1 LHFFI
6 DFINIFRN
14 LCPIF
19 SVPNTKHMEKSL
31 SILFYLRKSKKNKQG
46 EAPIYQRITI
56 DGKRCDFTT
65 HRFVNPNQWDNVSG
79 RVIGTKEK
87 TRVINNHLSDLE
99 NKAYQEYNIMISTG
113 KDITPES
120 IRNKILGVKERQRS
134 LLELFRF
141 HADQIKD
148 QIGSGYCEGTYKRYV
163 VTIGK
168 LERFLLHQYKQPD
181 IPLTDLNHE
190 FITGFDFFLRTIDKI
205 NHNTVVKYM
214 KVLKKVVNLAVA
226 NEWIPSNPFSQFKAA
241 YKDPNRGFLTAE
253 ELETIGKKRFSIPR
267 LAIIRDLFLFSCYTG
282 LSYSDIFAL
291 TPDDVQP
298 GIDGEKWIIVNRLK
312 TNERSPI
319 PLLPQATEIINKYQ
333 DYPVNSSA
341 GKLLPMK
348 SNQKMNAYLKEIAD
362 LCGIKKDL
370 SMHIG
375 RHTFATTV
383 TLSNGVPIETVS
395 KMLGHTSIKTT
406 QIYSK
411 VVDTKISQD
420 MKILKEK
427 MNTEKPDQ
435 TARIISL

>member
-1 LHFFI
+1 
-6 DFINIFRN
+6 
-14 LCPIF
+14 
-19 SVPNTKHMEKSL
+19 MEKSL
-31 SILFYLRKSKKNKQG
+31 SILFYLRKSKKNKNG
-46 EAPIYQRITI
+46 EAPIYQRITV
-56 DGKRCDFTT
+56 DGKRCDIAT
-65 HRFVNPNQWDNVSG
+65 HRFSTPDQWDNVSG
-79 RVIGTKEK
+79 RVTGTKEASK
-87 TRVINNHLSDLE
+87 VINNHLSSLE
-99 NKAYQEYNIMISTG
+99 SSTYKEYNILLSLG
-113 KDITPES
+113 KDISPDS
-120 IRNKILGVKERQRS
+120 IRNRLLGIKDHQRK

-141 HADQIKD
+141 HTAQIKE
-148 QIGSGYCEGTYKRYV
+148 QIGSGYCEGTYKRYN

-168 LERFLLHQYKQPD
+168 LERFILHQYKRSD
-181 IPLTDLNHE
+181 IPLSDLNHK
-190 FITGFDFFLRTIDKI
+190 FITGFDFFLRTVDKLD
-205 NHNTVVKYM
+205 HNTVVKYI

-226 NEWIPSNPFSQFKAA
+226 NEWIPANPFIRFKAA
-241 YKDPNRGFLTAE
+241 YKDTNRGFLSADE
-253 ELETIGKKRFSIPR
+253 IETIQKKKFVIPR

-319 PLLPQATEIINKYQ
+319 PLLPHAIEIIDRYQ
-333 DYPVNSSA
+333 DYPVNNNV

-370 SMHIG
+370 TMHVG
-375 RHTFATTV
+375 RHTFATTI

-411 VVDTKISQD
+411 VVDTKISVD
-420 MKILKEK
+420 MKELKEK
-427 MNTEKPDQ
+427 LNTQKPG
-435 TARIISL
+435 SKGKVVNL